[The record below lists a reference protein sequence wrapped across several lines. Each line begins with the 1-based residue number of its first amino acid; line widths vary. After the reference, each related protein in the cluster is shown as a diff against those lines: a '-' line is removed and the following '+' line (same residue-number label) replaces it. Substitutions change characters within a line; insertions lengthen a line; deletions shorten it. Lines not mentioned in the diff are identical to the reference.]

1 MQTIIYILPELFLS
15 ITIMFLLMLGV
26 FIKKSFKLVY
36 LLTILSLIFTIAL
49 VLNQPN
55 EIIKIFNESYI
66 IDKLSI
72 FMKVL
77 TLLFCIFVLLLSKD
91 YIKNNSIDK
100 IEYPIII
107 IASII
112 FHFWS
117 PWWWTPVASNW
128 GNIDDTIILS
138 FWVTGAVFVGV
149 CLFMAYCVWRY
160 RYRPDRRAEYEP
172 ENKKLEWRLTWLTS
186 LGVAA
191 LLAPGLLVWNQ
202 FVTVPKN
209 AFNVEVVAYQWGW
222 NYRLPG
228 EDRILGK
235 TDAKL
240 VSYENPYGLNL
251 NDPNGKD
258 DIIVQ
263 DADLHLQI
271 DQPVKINLRSL
282 DVIHNFYVPQFRAK
296 MDTLPGIV
304 SYYWFT
310 PTKTGK
316 YEILCAEFCGT
327 GHYAMRGTVLVDEKK
342 DYNDWLAQQIT
353 FEQILAQE
361 NMINEPKKL
370 VKKVNEY

>member
-1 MQTIIYILPELFLS
+1 
-15 ITIMFLLMLGV
+15 V
-26 FIKKSFKLVY
+26 FVAV
-36 LLTILSLIFTIAL
+36 IFA
-49 VLNQPN
+49 
-55 EIIKIFNESYI
+55 
-66 IDKLSI
+66 
-72 FMKVL
+72 
-77 TLLFCIFVLLLSKD
+77 
-91 YIKNNSIDK
+91 
-100 IEYPIII
+100 III

-128 GNIDDTIILS
+128 GNIDATIILS

-160 RYRPDRRAEYEP
+160 RYRPDRRAKYEP
-172 ENKKLEWRLTWLTS
+172 ENTKLEWRLTWLTS

-202 FVTVPKN
+202 FVTVPQN
-209 AFNVEVVAYQWGW
+209 AFNVEVVGYQWGW

-296 MDTLPGIV
+296 MDTLPGFV

-353 FEQILAQE
+353 FEQILAQG
-361 NMINEPKKL
+361 NMIKEPKKL
-370 VKKVNEY
+370 VKNINKHEH

>member
-1 MQTIIYILPELFLS
+1 
-15 ITIMFLLMLGV
+15 MFV
-26 FIKKSFKLVY
+26 AV
-36 LLTILSLIFTIAL
+36 IFA
-49 VLNQPN
+49 
-55 EIIKIFNESYI
+55 
-66 IDKLSI
+66 
-72 FMKVL
+72 
-77 TLLFCIFVLLLSKD
+77 
-91 YIKNNSIDK
+91 
-100 IEYPIII
+100 III

-128 GNIDDTIILS
+128 GNIDATIILS

-209 AFNVEVVAYQWGW
+209 AFNVEVVGYQWGW
-222 NYRLPG
+222 NYRLSG
-228 EDRILGK
+228 EDGILGK

-327 GHYAMRGTVLVDEKK
+327 GHYGMRGTVLVDEKK
-342 DYNDWLAQQIT
+342 DYSNWLAQQIT
-353 FEQILAQE
+353 FKQILAQE

>member
-1 MQTIIYILPELFLS
+1 
-15 ITIMFLLMLGV
+15 MFV
-26 FIKKSFKLVY
+26 AV
-36 LLTILSLIFTIAL
+36 IFA
-49 VLNQPN
+49 
-55 EIIKIFNESYI
+55 
-66 IDKLSI
+66 
-72 FMKVL
+72 
-77 TLLFCIFVLLLSKD
+77 
-91 YIKNNSIDK
+91 
-100 IEYPIII
+100 III

-128 GNIDDTIILS
+128 GNIDATIILS

-209 AFNVEVVAYQWGW
+209 AFNVEVLAYQWGW
-222 NYRLPG
+222 NYRLSG
-228 EDRILGK
+228 EDGILGK

-327 GHYAMRGTVLVDEKK
+327 GHYGMRGTVLVDEKK
-342 DYNDWLAQQIT
+342 DYSNWLAQQIT
-353 FEQILAQE
+353 FKQILAQE

-370 VKKVNEY
+370 VKNINKHEH

>member
-1 MQTIIYILPELFLS
+1 
-15 ITIMFLLMLGV
+15 MFV
-26 FIKKSFKLVY
+26 AV
-36 LLTILSLIFTIAL
+36 IFA
-49 VLNQPN
+49 
-55 EIIKIFNESYI
+55 
-66 IDKLSI
+66 
-72 FMKVL
+72 
-77 TLLFCIFVLLLSKD
+77 
-91 YIKNNSIDK
+91 
-100 IEYPIII
+100 III

-228 EDRILGK
+228 EDSILGK

-342 DYNDWLAQQIT
+342 DYNNWLAQQIT

-361 NMINEPKKL
+361 NMISEPKKL
-370 VKKVNEY
+370 VKNINKHEH

>member
-1 MQTIIYILPELFLS
+1 
-15 ITIMFLLMLGV
+15 MFV
-26 FIKKSFKLVY
+26 AV
-36 LLTILSLIFTIAL
+36 IFA
-49 VLNQPN
+49 
-55 EIIKIFNESYI
+55 
-66 IDKLSI
+66 
-72 FMKVL
+72 
-77 TLLFCIFVLLLSKD
+77 
-91 YIKNNSIDK
+91 
-100 IEYPIII
+100 III

-128 GNIDDTIILS
+128 GNIDATIILS

-228 EDRILGK
+228 EDSILGK

-327 GHYAMRGTVLVDEKK
+327 GHYGMRGTVLVDEKK
-342 DYNDWLAQQIT
+342 DYSNWLAQQIT
-353 FEQILAQE
+353 FKQILAQE

>member
-1 MQTIIYILPELFLS
+1 
-15 ITIMFLLMLGV
+15 MFV
-26 FIKKSFKLVY
+26 AV
-36 LLTILSLIFTIAL
+36 IFA
-49 VLNQPN
+49 
-55 EIIKIFNESYI
+55 
-66 IDKLSI
+66 
-72 FMKVL
+72 
-77 TLLFCIFVLLLSKD
+77 
-91 YIKNNSIDK
+91 
-100 IEYPIII
+100 III

-128 GNIDDTIILS
+128 GNIDATIILT
-138 FWVTGAVFVGV
+138 FWVTGGVFVAI

-160 RYRPDRRAEYEP
+160 RYRKDRRAEYEP
-172 ENKKLEWRLTWLTS
+172 ENKKLEWRLTLLTS

-191 LLAPGLLVWNQ
+191 LLAPGLLVWKQ
-202 FVTVPKN
+202 FVTVPQN

-228 EDRILGK
+228 EDGILGK

-240 VSYENPYGLNL
+240 VNAENPYGLIL
-251 NDPNGKD
+251 NDSNGRD

-327 GHYAMRGTVLVDEKK
+327 GHYGMRGIVLVDDKK
-342 DYNDWLAQQIT
+342 DYNNWLAQQIT
-353 FEQILAQE
+353 FKQFLAKQS
-361 NMINEPKKL
+361 IIEPKKL
-370 VKKVNEY
+370 VKNASEF

>member
-1 MQTIIYILPELFLS
+1 
-15 ITIMFLLMLGV
+15 MFV
-26 FIKKSFKLVY
+26 AV
-36 LLTILSLIFTIAL
+36 IFA
-49 VLNQPN
+49 
-55 EIIKIFNESYI
+55 
-66 IDKLSI
+66 
-72 FMKVL
+72 
-77 TLLFCIFVLLLSKD
+77 
-91 YIKNNSIDK
+91 
-100 IEYPIII
+100 III

-128 GNIDDTIILS
+128 GNIDGTIILT
-138 FWVTGAVFVGV
+138 FWVTGGVFVAI
-149 CLFMAYCVWRY
+149 CLFMSYCIWRY
-160 RYRPDRRAEYEP
+160 RYRKDRRAEYEP

-228 EDRILGK
+228 EDGILGK

-240 VSYENPYGLNL
+240 VNAENPYGLIL
-251 NDPNGKD
+251 NDSNGRD

-327 GHYAMRGTVLVDEKK
+327 GHYGMRGIVLVDDKK
-342 DYNDWLAQQIT
+342 DYNNWLAQQIT
-353 FEQILAQE
+353 FKQFLAKQS
-361 NMINEPKKL
+361 IIEPKKL
-370 VKKVNEY
+370 VKNASEF

>member
-1 MQTIIYILPELFLS
+1 
-15 ITIMFLLMLGV
+15 MFV
-26 FIKKSFKLVY
+26 AV
-36 LLTILSLIFTIAL
+36 IFA
-49 VLNQPN
+49 
-55 EIIKIFNESYI
+55 
-66 IDKLSI
+66 
-72 FMKVL
+72 
-77 TLLFCIFVLLLSKD
+77 
-91 YIKNNSIDK
+91 
-100 IEYPIII
+100 III

-186 LGVAA
+186 LGVAV

-228 EDRILGK
+228 EDSILGK

-342 DYNDWLAQQIT
+342 DYNNWLAQQIT

-361 NMINEPKKL
+361 NMIKEPKKL
-370 VKKVNEY
+370 VKNINKNKHKH

>member
-1 MQTIIYILPELFLS
+1 
-15 ITIMFLLMLGV
+15 V
-26 FIKKSFKLVY
+26 FVAV
-36 LLTILSLIFTIAL
+36 IFT
-49 VLNQPN
+49 
-55 EIIKIFNESYI
+55 
-66 IDKLSI
+66 
-72 FMKVL
+72 
-77 TLLFCIFVLLLSKD
+77 
-91 YIKNNSIDK
+91 
-100 IEYPIII
+100 III

-128 GNIDDTIILS
+128 GNIDTTIILT
-138 FWVTGAVFVGV
+138 FWVTGGVFVAI

-160 RYRPDRRAEYEP
+160 RYRKDRRAEYEP
-172 ENKKLEWRLTWLTS
+172 ENKKLEWRLTLLTS

-191 LLAPGLLVWNQ
+191 LLAPGLLVWKQ
-202 FVTVPKN
+202 FVTVPQN

-228 EDRILGK
+228 EDGILGK

-240 VSYENPYGLNL
+240 VNAENPYGLIL
-251 NDPNGKD
+251 NDSNGRD

-327 GHYAMRGTVLVDEKK
+327 GHYGMRGIVLVDDKK
-342 DYNDWLAQQIT
+342 DYNNWLAQQIT
-353 FEQILAQE
+353 FKQFLAKQS
-361 NMINEPKKL
+361 IIEPKKL
-370 VKKVNEY
+370 VKNASEF

>member
-1 MQTIIYILPELFLS
+1 
-15 ITIMFLLMLGV
+15 MFV
-26 FIKKSFKLVY
+26 AV
-36 LLTILSLIFTIAL
+36 IFA
-49 VLNQPN
+49 
-55 EIIKIFNESYI
+55 
-66 IDKLSI
+66 
-72 FMKVL
+72 
-77 TLLFCIFVLLLSKD
+77 
-91 YIKNNSIDK
+91 
-100 IEYPIII
+100 III

-128 GNIDDTIILS
+128 GNIDATIILS

-228 EDRILGK
+228 EDSILGK

-342 DYNDWLAQQIT
+342 DYSNWLAQQIT
-353 FEQILAQE
+353 FKQILAQE

-370 VKKVNEY
+370 VKKVNE

>member
-1 MQTIIYILPELFLS
+1 
-15 ITIMFLLMLGV
+15 V
-26 FIKKSFKLVY
+26 FVAV
-36 LLTILSLIFTIAL
+36 IFA
-49 VLNQPN
+49 
-55 EIIKIFNESYI
+55 
-66 IDKLSI
+66 
-72 FMKVL
+72 
-77 TLLFCIFVLLLSKD
+77 
-91 YIKNNSIDK
+91 
-100 IEYPIII
+100 III

-128 GNIDDTIILS
+128 GNIDATIILS

-209 AFNVEVVAYQWGW
+209 AFNVEVLAYQWGW
-222 NYRLPG
+222 NYRLSG
-228 EDRILGK
+228 EDGILGK

-251 NDPNGKD
+251 NDPNGRD

-327 GHYAMRGTVLVDEKK
+327 GHYGMRGTVLVDEKK
-342 DYNDWLAQQIT
+342 DYSNWLAQQIT
-353 FEQILAQE
+353 FKQILAQE

-370 VKKVNEY
+370 VKNINKHKHKH

>member
-1 MQTIIYILPELFLS
+1 
-15 ITIMFLLMLGV
+15 V
-26 FIKKSFKLVY
+26 FVAV
-36 LLTILSLIFTIAL
+36 IFA
-49 VLNQPN
+49 
-55 EIIKIFNESYI
+55 
-66 IDKLSI
+66 
-72 FMKVL
+72 
-77 TLLFCIFVLLLSKD
+77 
-91 YIKNNSIDK
+91 
-100 IEYPIII
+100 III

-128 GNIDDTIILS
+128 GNIDDTIILT
-138 FWVTGAVFVGV
+138 FWVTGAVFVAI

-160 RYRPDRRAEYEP
+160 RYRKDRRAEYEP
-172 ENKKLEWRLTWLTS
+172 ENKKLEWRLTLLTS

-310 PTKTGK
+310 PTKTGE

-327 GHYAMRGTVLVDEKK
+327 GHYGMRGTVLVDKKK
-342 DYNDWLAQQIT
+342 DYNNWLAQQIT

-361 NMINEPKKL
+361 NMIKEPKKL
-370 VKKVNEY
+370 VKNINKHKHKHKH

>member
-1 MQTIIYILPELFLS
+1 
-15 ITIMFLLMLGV
+15 MFV
-26 FIKKSFKLVY
+26 AV
-36 LLTILSLIFTIAL
+36 IFA
-49 VLNQPN
+49 
-55 EIIKIFNESYI
+55 
-66 IDKLSI
+66 
-72 FMKVL
+72 
-77 TLLFCIFVLLLSKD
+77 
-91 YIKNNSIDK
+91 
-100 IEYPIII
+100 III

-186 LGVAA
+186 IGVAA

-228 EDRILGK
+228 EDSILGK

-342 DYNDWLAQQIT
+342 DYNNWLAQQIT

-361 NMINEPKKL
+361 NMIKEPKKL
-370 VKKVNEY
+370 VKNINKNKHKH

>member
-1 MQTIIYILPELFLS
+1 
-15 ITIMFLLMLGV
+15 MFV
-26 FIKKSFKLVY
+26 AV
-36 LLTILSLIFTIAL
+36 IFA
-49 VLNQPN
+49 
-55 EIIKIFNESYI
+55 
-66 IDKLSI
+66 
-72 FMKVL
+72 
-77 TLLFCIFVLLLSKD
+77 
-91 YIKNNSIDK
+91 
-100 IEYPIII
+100 III

-128 GNIDDTIILS
+128 GNIDATIILS

-209 AFNVEVVAYQWGW
+209 AFNVEVLAYQWGW
-222 NYRLPG
+222 NYRLSG
-228 EDRILGK
+228 EDGILGK

-327 GHYAMRGTVLVDEKK
+327 GHYGMRGTVLVDEKK
-342 DYNDWLAQQIT
+342 DYSNWLAQQIT
-353 FEQILAQE
+353 FKQILAQE
-361 NMINEPKKL
+361 NMIKEPKKL
-370 VKKVNEY
+370 VKNINKHKHKH

>member
-1 MQTIIYILPELFLS
+1 
-15 ITIMFLLMLGV
+15 MFV
-26 FIKKSFKLVY
+26 AV
-36 LLTILSLIFTIAL
+36 IFA
-49 VLNQPN
+49 
-55 EIIKIFNESYI
+55 
-66 IDKLSI
+66 
-72 FMKVL
+72 
-77 TLLFCIFVLLLSKD
+77 
-91 YIKNNSIDK
+91 
-100 IEYPIII
+100 III

-342 DYNDWLAQQIT
+342 DYNNWLAQQIT

-361 NMINEPKKL
+361 NMIKEPKKL
-370 VKKVNEY
+370 VKNINKHKHKH

>member
-1 MQTIIYILPELFLS
+1 
-15 ITIMFLLMLGV
+15 MFV
-26 FIKKSFKLVY
+26 AV
-36 LLTILSLIFTIAL
+36 IFA
-49 VLNQPN
+49 
-55 EIIKIFNESYI
+55 
-66 IDKLSI
+66 
-72 FMKVL
+72 
-77 TLLFCIFVLLLSKD
+77 
-91 YIKNNSIDK
+91 
-100 IEYPIII
+100 III

-186 LGVAA
+186 LGVAV

-209 AFNVEVVAYQWGW
+209 AFNVEVVGYQWGW

-342 DYNDWLAQQIT
+342 DYNNWLAQQIT

-361 NMINEPKKL
+361 NMIKEPKKL
-370 VKKVNEY
+370 VKNINKHKHEH

>member
-1 MQTIIYILPELFLS
+1 
-15 ITIMFLLMLGV
+15 V
-26 FIKKSFKLVY
+26 FVAV
-36 LLTILSLIFTIAL
+36 IFA
-49 VLNQPN
+49 
-55 EIIKIFNESYI
+55 
-66 IDKLSI
+66 
-72 FMKVL
+72 
-77 TLLFCIFVLLLSKD
+77 
-91 YIKNNSIDK
+91 
-100 IEYPIII
+100 III

-128 GNIDDTIILS
+128 GNIDTTIILT
-138 FWVTGAVFVGV
+138 FWVTGGVFVAI

-160 RYRPDRRAEYEP
+160 RYRKDRRAEYEP
-172 ENKKLEWRLTWLTS
+172 ENKKLEWRLTLLTS

-191 LLAPGLLVWNQ
+191 LLAPGLLVWKQ
-202 FVTVPKN
+202 FVTVPQN

-228 EDRILGK
+228 EDDILGK

-240 VSYENPYGLNL
+240 VNAENPYGLIL
-251 NDPNGKD
+251 NDSNGRD

-327 GHYAMRGTVLVDEKK
+327 GHYGMRGIVLVDDKK
-342 DYNDWLAQQIT
+342 DYNNWLAQQIT
-353 FEQILAQE
+353 FKQFLAKQS
-361 NMINEPKKL
+361 IIEPKKL
-370 VKKVNEY
+370 VKNASEF

>member
-1 MQTIIYILPELFLS
+1 
-15 ITIMFLLMLGV
+15 MFV
-26 FIKKSFKLVY
+26 AV
-36 LLTILSLIFTIAL
+36 IFA
-49 VLNQPN
+49 
-55 EIIKIFNESYI
+55 
-66 IDKLSI
+66 
-72 FMKVL
+72 
-77 TLLFCIFVLLLSKD
+77 
-91 YIKNNSIDK
+91 
-100 IEYPIII
+100 III

-128 GNIDDTIILS
+128 GNIDGTIILT
-138 FWVTGAVFVGV
+138 FWVTGGVFVAI

-160 RYRPDRRAEYEP
+160 RYRKDRRAEYEP
-172 ENKKLEWRLTWLTS
+172 ENKKLEWRLTLLTS

-342 DYNDWLAQQIT
+342 DYNNWLAQQIT

-361 NMINEPKKL
+361 NMIKEPKKL
-370 VKKVNEY
+370 VKNINKNKHKHKH

>member
-1 MQTIIYILPELFLS
+1 
-15 ITIMFLLMLGV
+15 MFV
-26 FIKKSFKLVY
+26 AV
-36 LLTILSLIFTIAL
+36 IFA
-49 VLNQPN
+49 
-55 EIIKIFNESYI
+55 
-66 IDKLSI
+66 
-72 FMKVL
+72 
-77 TLLFCIFVLLLSKD
+77 
-91 YIKNNSIDK
+91 
-100 IEYPIII
+100 III

-128 GNIDDTIILS
+128 GNIDGTIILT
-138 FWVTGAVFVGV
+138 FWVTGAVFVAI

-160 RYRPDRRAEYEP
+160 RYRKDRRAEYEP
-172 ENKKLEWRLTWLTS
+172 ENKKLEWRLTLLTS

-191 LLAPGLLVWNQ
+191 LLAPGLLVWKQ
-202 FVTVPKN
+202 FVTVPQN

-228 EDRILGK
+228 EDGTLGK

-240 VSYENPYGLNL
+240 VSAENPYGLIL
-251 NDPNGKD
+251 NDSNGRD

-327 GHYAMRGTVLVDEKK
+327 GHYGMRGIVLVDDKK
-342 DYNDWLAQQIT
+342 DYNNWLAQQIT
-353 FEQILAQE
+353 FKQFLAKQS
-361 NMINEPKKL
+361 IIEPKKL
-370 VKKVNEY
+370 VKNASEF

>member
-1 MQTIIYILPELFLS
+1 
-15 ITIMFLLMLGV
+15 V
-26 FIKKSFKLVY
+26 FVAV
-36 LLTILSLIFTIAL
+36 IFA
-49 VLNQPN
+49 
-55 EIIKIFNESYI
+55 
-66 IDKLSI
+66 
-72 FMKVL
+72 
-77 TLLFCIFVLLLSKD
+77 
-91 YIKNNSIDK
+91 
-100 IEYPIII
+100 III

-128 GNIDDTIILS
+128 GNIDATIILS

-209 AFNVEVVAYQWGW
+209 AFNVEVLAYQWGW
-222 NYRLPG
+222 NYRLSG
-228 EDRILGK
+228 EDGILGK

-327 GHYAMRGTVLVDEKK
+327 GHYGMRGTVLVDEKK
-342 DYNDWLAQQIT
+342 DYSNWLAQQIT
-353 FEQILAQE
+353 FKQILAQE
-361 NMINEPKKL
+361 NMIKEPKKL
-370 VKKVNEY
+370 VKNINKHKHKH

>member
-1 MQTIIYILPELFLS
+1 
-15 ITIMFLLMLGV
+15 MFV
-26 FIKKSFKLVY
+26 AV
-36 LLTILSLIFTIAL
+36 IFA
-49 VLNQPN
+49 
-55 EIIKIFNESYI
+55 
-66 IDKLSI
+66 
-72 FMKVL
+72 
-77 TLLFCIFVLLLSKD
+77 
-91 YIKNNSIDK
+91 
-100 IEYPIII
+100 III

-128 GNIDDTIILS
+128 GNIDGTIILT
-138 FWVTGAVFVGV
+138 FWVTGGVFVAI

-186 LGVAA
+186 LGVAV

-228 EDRILGK
+228 EDKILGK

-342 DYNDWLAQQIT
+342 DYNNWLAQQIT
-353 FEQILAQE
+353 FEQILAQK
-361 NMINEPKKL
+361 NMISEPKKL
-370 VKKVNEY
+370 VKNINKHEH

>member
-1 MQTIIYILPELFLS
+1 
-15 ITIMFLLMLGV
+15 MFV
-26 FIKKSFKLVY
+26 AV
-36 LLTILSLIFTIAL
+36 IFA
-49 VLNQPN
+49 
-55 EIIKIFNESYI
+55 
-66 IDKLSI
+66 
-72 FMKVL
+72 
-77 TLLFCIFVLLLSKD
+77 
-91 YIKNNSIDK
+91 
-100 IEYPIII
+100 III

-186 LGVAA
+186 LGVAV

-228 EDRILGK
+228 EDSILGK

-361 NMINEPKKL
+361 NMIKEPKKL
-370 VKKVNEY
+370 VKNINKNKHKHKH

>member
-1 MQTIIYILPELFLS
+1 
-15 ITIMFLLMLGV
+15 MFV
-26 FIKKSFKLVY
+26 AV
-36 LLTILSLIFTIAL
+36 IFA
-49 VLNQPN
+49 
-55 EIIKIFNESYI
+55 
-66 IDKLSI
+66 
-72 FMKVL
+72 M
-77 TLLFCIFVLLLSKD
+77 
-91 YIKNNSIDK
+91 
-100 IEYPIII
+100 II

-128 GNIDDTIILS
+128 GNIDGTIILT
-138 FWVTGAVFVGV
+138 FWVTGGVFVAI

-160 RYRPDRRAEYEP
+160 RYQKDRRAEYEP

-202 FVTVPKN
+202 FVTVPQN

-228 EDRILGK
+228 EDGTLGK

-240 VSYENPYGLNL
+240 VSAENPYGLIL
-251 NDPNGKD
+251 NDSNGRD

-310 PTKTGK
+310 PIKTGK

-327 GHYAMRGTVLVDEKK
+327 GHYGMRGIVLVDDEK
-342 DYNDWLAQQIT
+342 DYSNWLAQQIT
-353 FEQILAQE
+353 FKQFLAKQS
-361 NMINEPKKL
+361 IVEPKQL
-370 VKKVNEY
+370 VKNVSEF

>member
-1 MQTIIYILPELFLS
+1 
-15 ITIMFLLMLGV
+15 MFV
-26 FIKKSFKLVY
+26 AV
-36 LLTILSLIFTIAL
+36 IFA
-49 VLNQPN
+49 
-55 EIIKIFNESYI
+55 
-66 IDKLSI
+66 
-72 FMKVL
+72 
-77 TLLFCIFVLLLSKD
+77 
-91 YIKNNSIDK
+91 
-100 IEYPIII
+100 III

-128 GNIDDTIILS
+128 GSIDGTIILT
-138 FWVTGAVFVGV
+138 FWVTGGVFVAI

-160 RYRPDRRAEYEP
+160 RYRKDRRAEYEP
-172 ENKKLEWRLTWLTS
+172 ENKKLEWRLTLLTS

-228 EDRILGK
+228 EDDILGK

-240 VSYENPYGLNL
+240 VNAENPYGLIL
-251 NDPNGKD
+251 NDSNGRD

-327 GHYAMRGTVLVDEKK
+327 GHYGMRGIVLVDDKK
-342 DYNDWLAQQIT
+342 DYNNWLAQQIT
-353 FEQILAQE
+353 FKQFLAKQS
-361 NMINEPKKL
+361 IIEPKKL
-370 VKKVNEY
+370 VKNASEF

>member
-1 MQTIIYILPELFLS
+1 
-15 ITIMFLLMLGV
+15 MFV
-26 FIKKSFKLVY
+26 AV
-36 LLTILSLIFTIAL
+36 IFA
-49 VLNQPN
+49 
-55 EIIKIFNESYI
+55 
-66 IDKLSI
+66 
-72 FMKVL
+72 
-77 TLLFCIFVLLLSKD
+77 
-91 YIKNNSIDK
+91 
-100 IEYPIII
+100 III

-160 RYRPDRRAEYEP
+160 RYRPDRRAKYEP
-172 ENKKLEWRLTWLTS
+172 ENTKLEWRLTWLTS

-202 FVTVPKN
+202 FVTVPQN
-209 AFNVEVVAYQWGW
+209 AFNVEVVGYQWGW
-222 NYRLPG
+222 NYRLSG
-228 EDRILGK
+228 EDGILGK

-342 DYNDWLAQQIT
+342 DYNNWLAQQIT

-361 NMINEPKKL
+361 NMIKEPKKL
-370 VKKVNEY
+370 VKNINKNKHKHKH

>member
-1 MQTIIYILPELFLS
+1 
-15 ITIMFLLMLGV
+15 MFV
-26 FIKKSFKLVY
+26 AV
-36 LLTILSLIFTIAL
+36 IFA
-49 VLNQPN
+49 
-55 EIIKIFNESYI
+55 
-66 IDKLSI
+66 
-72 FMKVL
+72 
-77 TLLFCIFVLLLSKD
+77 
-91 YIKNNSIDK
+91 
-100 IEYPIII
+100 III

-128 GNIDDTIILS
+128 GNIDATIILS

-186 LGVAA
+186 LGVAV

-209 AFNVEVVAYQWGW
+209 AFNVEVLAYQWGW
-222 NYRLPG
+222 NYRLSG
-228 EDRILGK
+228 EDGILGK

-251 NDPNGKD
+251 NDPNGRD

-327 GHYAMRGTVLVDEKK
+327 GHYGMRGTVLVDEKK
-342 DYNDWLAQQIT
+342 DYSNWLAQQIT
-353 FEQILAQE
+353 FKQILAQE

>member
-1 MQTIIYILPELFLS
+1 
-15 ITIMFLLMLGV
+15 MFV
-26 FIKKSFKLVY
+26 AV
-36 LLTILSLIFTIAL
+36 IFA
-49 VLNQPN
+49 
-55 EIIKIFNESYI
+55 
-66 IDKLSI
+66 
-72 FMKVL
+72 
-77 TLLFCIFVLLLSKD
+77 
-91 YIKNNSIDK
+91 
-100 IEYPIII
+100 III

-128 GNIDDTIILS
+128 GNIDGTIILT
-138 FWVTGAVFVGV
+138 FWVTGGVFVAI
-149 CLFMAYCVWRY
+149 CLFMSYCVWRY
-160 RYRPDRRAEYEP
+160 RYRKDRRAEYEP

-228 EDRILGK
+228 EDNILGK
-235 TDAKL
+235 SDAKL
-240 VSYENPYGLNL
+240 VSAENPYGLIL

-327 GHYAMRGTVLVDEKK
+327 GHYGMRGIVLVDGKK
-342 DYNDWLAQQIT
+342 DYSNWLAKQIT
-353 FEQILAQE
+353 FKQFLAKQG
-361 NMINEPKKL
+361 IVEPKKL
-370 VKKVNEY
+370 VKNVSKF

>member
-1 MQTIIYILPELFLS
+1 
-15 ITIMFLLMLGV
+15 MFV
-26 FIKKSFKLVY
+26 AV
-36 LLTILSLIFTIAL
+36 IFA
-49 VLNQPN
+49 
-55 EIIKIFNESYI
+55 
-66 IDKLSI
+66 
-72 FMKVL
+72 
-77 TLLFCIFVLLLSKD
+77 
-91 YIKNNSIDK
+91 
-100 IEYPIII
+100 III

-186 LGVAA
+186 LGVAV

-316 YEILCAEFCGT
+316 YEVLCAEFCGT

-361 NMINEPKKL
+361 NMIKEPKKL
-370 VKKVNEY
+370 VKNINKHKHKH

>member
-1 MQTIIYILPELFLS
+1 
-15 ITIMFLLMLGV
+15 MFV
-26 FIKKSFKLVY
+26 AV
-36 LLTILSLIFTIAL
+36 IFA
-49 VLNQPN
+49 
-55 EIIKIFNESYI
+55 
-66 IDKLSI
+66 
-72 FMKVL
+72 
-77 TLLFCIFVLLLSKD
+77 
-91 YIKNNSIDK
+91 
-100 IEYPIII
+100 III

-128 GNIDDTIILS
+128 GNIDATIILS

-186 LGVAA
+186 LGVAV

-342 DYNDWLAQQIT
+342 DYNNWLAQQIT

-361 NMINEPKKL
+361 NMIKEPKKL
-370 VKKVNEY
+370 VKNINKNKHKHKH